1 MNDVARDATA
11 NGGIPFVRDAL
22 GSYNSNSYRGT
33 IFGYSLGPTSLS
45 LSFNGTWSYT
55 WVSKIEYEKH
65 PTLTDLYNAR
75 PGGY

>member
-1 MNDVARDATA
+1 MHTKIYNKNR
-11 NGGIPFVRDAL
+11 PEAL
-22 GSYNSNSYRGT
+22 MDEHRSERRYGERGGT

-45 LSFNGTWSYT
+45 LSFNGSWCYT